1 MNQTLFSFCP
11 ATMPTDCLSTNPP
24 ALDEL
29 MERAQDYA
37 DASQAA
43 NTKKAYASDWTQF
56 KLWCEGQALCPLPA
70 SVPTLIAYLTD
81 LAETGNKVSTIRR
94 RVSSISHHHQAVF
107 ADLDPTKTEEIKT
120 LVKGIRR
127 QLGAAMRKAPPLLS
141 STIKTMLATLDLEKM
156 QGQRDR
162 ALVALG
168 FAAALRRSELVAL
181 CVEDLTW
188 RKQGVTVLIRRSK
201 TDQEALGESI
211 SLHRGK
217 TEFCPVNAL
226 RTWLELAQIPTGPI
240 FRAINKG
247 GAIGEKPMTAQSVA
261 LIVKRLAGAAE
272 VPDPGEFSAHSLRS
286 GMITTAIV
294 NGCSA
299 FEIMEVSRHKSEAV
313 FRGYVQRAKVAAYSN
328 QTTTRLGL

>member
-1 MNQTLFSFCP
+1 MNQTLCSFFSEP
-11 ATMPTDCLSTNPP
+11 LATPQPVLEH
-24 ALDEL
+24 LL
-29 MERAQDYA
+29 ERAQDYA
-37 DASQAA
+37 ETSQAA
-43 NTKKAYASDWTQF
+43 NTRKAYASDWSQF
-56 KLWCEGQALCPLPA
+56 RSWCETRGLCPHPA
-70 SVPTLIAYLTD
+70 SSATLIAYLTD
-81 LAETGNKVSTIRR
+81 QADTGMKVSTLRR
-94 RVSSISHHHQAVF
+94 RVSSISHYHQATF
-107 ADLDPTKTEEIKT
+107 ADLDPTKTEETKT

-141 STIKTMLATLDLEKM
+141 STLKTMLATLDLEKM

-162 ALVALG
+162 ALITLG

-188 RKQGVTVLIRRSK
+188 RKQGVTLLIRRSK

-226 RTWLELAQIPTGPI
+226 RTWCDLAQITTGPI
-240 FRAINKG
+240 FR
-247 GAIGEKPMTAQSVA
+247 
-261 LIVKRLAGAAE
+261 AE

-313 FRGYVQRAKVAAYSN
+313 FRGYVQRARVAAYSN